1 MNENIVNP
9 VIIELSATI
18 TTLAIK
24 VKVLEQELDKLNEEL
39 ASFKNEGG
47 TLKEKPKK
55 ELAK

>member
-39 ASFKNEGG
+39 ASFRNGAEH
-47 TLKEKPKK
+47 
-55 ELAK
+55 